1 MIRSAVLVASLAALW
16 GCGEGQ
22 RATSALKFGAGE
34 HVIIGDRGYL
44 SACGKRRDCQPSFA
58 RADGIERYSYGE
70 LIAFSA
76 DFYETA
82 SEIFR
87 ETREPWYQLF
97 RNNIDATRKLFQ
109 QEVQAAQNLMDG
121 HNDTEYPDF
130 SKGFALN
137 YRNYINLAEHNEDH
151 FGFYNIKRYVAE
163 HDQALALAKHAH
175 DLRQQGDGAADAALR
190 EALFQAAFADHFLTD
205 GFASGHIR
213 NPRRQTL
220 AWAESH
226 GYSRRTAAAFS
237 KILHDRDGEIRE
249 SGEHGL
255 AVRNARG
262 DEWFARCDAQL
273 FYKNAGDSRA
283 VQLVTE
289 AVEISLDEFF
299 AAYDS
304 GVLPEGKF
312 PALDLV
318 PYPDEASLSLTDAVR
333 VDRFLPQKA
342 YDAMAWYMHP
352 PFVKDFSPGAITG
365 FYKALPEVMDMMRQ
379 DISTIID
386 GSPELAGRLPEA
398 YLAAYR
404 DIR

>member
-1 MIRSAVLVASLAALW
+1 MVRSAVLVASVATLW
-16 GCGEGQ
+16 ACGKNQ
-22 RATSALKFGAGE
+22 TSTSSIKFSAGE
-34 HVIIGDRGYL
+34 HIIIGDQSYHK
-44 SACGKRRDCQPSFA
+44 SCGKRGDCQPSFA

-76 DFYETA
+76 DFYENAT
-82 SEIFR
+82 ELFR
-87 ETREPWYQLF
+87 EKREPWYQLF
-97 RNNIDATRKLFQ
+97 RNNIDSTRKLFQ
-109 QEVQAAQNLMDG
+109 EEIQAAQSLMDG
-121 HNDTEYPDF
+121 HRDTEYPDF

-151 FGFYNIKRYVAE
+151 FGFYNIKRYVTE
-163 HDQALALAKHAH
+163 HEHALTLAARAH
-175 DLRQQGDGAADAALR
+175 ELRQSGDAGADEALR

-255 AVRNARG
+255 AVHNARG
-262 DEWFARCDAQL
+262 DDWFARCDSQL
-273 FYKNAGDSRA
+273 FYKNNGDTRA
-283 VQLVTE
+283 VELVTE

-299 AAYDS
+299 ATYDT
-304 GVLPEGKF
+304 GKIPDGRF
-312 PALDLV
+312 PAIALV
-318 PYPDEASLSLTDAVR
+318 PYPADSAVNLTEAVR
-333 VDRFLPQKA
+333 VDRFLPKRA

-365 FYKALPEVMDMMRQ
+365 FYQSLPEVMDMMRS
-379 DISTIID
+379 DINVIID
-386 GSPELAGRLPEA
+386 GSPGLEERLPEA
-398 YLAAYR
+398 YVAAYR
-404 DIR
+404 NIR

>member
-1 MIRSAVLVASLAALW
+1 MVRSAVLLASLAALW
-16 GCGEGQ
+16 GCGESQ
-22 RATSALKFGAGE
+22 HSTSSLKFSAGE
-34 HVIIGDRGYL
+34 HVIIGDRGYKN
-44 SACGKRRDCQPSFA
+44 ACGKRSECQPSFA
-58 RADGIERYSYGE
+58 RADGLERYSYGE

-76 DFYETA
+76 DFYENST
-82 SEIFR
+82 ELFR
-87 ETREPWYQLF
+87 EKREPWYQLF
-97 RNNIDATRKLFQ
+97 RNNIDSTRKLFQ
-109 QEVQAAQNLMDG
+109 EEMQAAQKLMDG
-121 HNDTEYPDF
+121 HSDTEYPDF

-137 YRNYINLAEHNEDH
+137 YRNYINLAENNEEH

-163 HDQALALAKHAH
+163 HEQALALALRAH
-175 DLRQQGDGAADAALR
+175 DLRQKGDTAADEALR

-237 KILHDRDGEIRE
+237 KILHDRDGEIRQ

-262 DEWFARCDAQL
+262 DEWFARCDSQL
-273 FYKNAGDSRA
+273 FYKNSGDGRA
-283 VQLVTE
+283 VQMVTE

-299 AAYDS
+299 STYDS
-304 GVLPEGKF
+304 GVVPEGKF

-318 PYPDEASLSLTDAVR
+318 PYPADESVGLTEAIR

-342 YDAMAWYMHP
+342 YDAMAWYLHP

-365 FYKALPEVMDMMRQ
+365 FYKSLPEVMDMMRH
-379 DISTIID
+379 DIDSA
-386 GSPELAGRLPEA
+386 LAADPNLVARLPDA
-398 YLAAYR
+398 YALAYR
-404 DIR
+404 NIR